1 MSPILMRSLKK
12 DGECKSP
19 LHRNQQGQQ
28 NHSLDFQFIAERLR
42 IQSVRPLQRSAL
54 SLLMDANTFDTKII
68 QGPTSMGKDL
78 LPFAMA
84 VATGKAQLMFVPYVA
99 LIENTMKE
107 GSKFGCKVVKL
118 ADIGKDIDLA
128 TAAATADIII
138 CSYEHAVRAIRVAQE
153 LLSRQRLGWCFWN
166 EAHVICVD
174 GDFRDFSSV
183 NEICAHCAQV
193 CCMSATIQP
202 QYIDSLASNLGR
214 TGFSTSMFVSYEHF
228 FRYKF
233 IYIFHASIH
242 ELKIEFLTHSFIH
255 TYIYS

>member
-1 MSPILMRSLKK
+1 
-12 DGECKSP
+12 
-19 LHRNQQGQQ
+19 
-28 NHSLDFQFIAERLR
+28 
-42 IQSVRPLQRSAL
+42 
-54 SLLMDANTFDTKII
+54 MDANTVDTKII

-107 GSKFGCKVVKL
+107 GSKFGCRVIQL
-118 ADIGKDIDLA
+118 ADIGRGIDIA

-174 GDFRDFSSV
+174 GDFRDFSTV
-183 NEICAHCAQV
+183 NEISAHCAQV
-193 CCMSATIQP
+193 CCMSATIQAR
-202 QYIDSLASNLGR
+202 YIDSLASNLGR
-214 TGFSTSMFVSYEHF
+214 SGFSKSMLVSFDHL
-228 FRYKF
+228 FRYTFSF
-233 IYIFHASIH
+233 ILHARIYD
-242 ELKIEFLTHSFIH
+242 LKTEFFTHSFIH
-255 TYIYS
+255 AYIYL

>member
-1 MSPILMRSLKK
+1 MSPLVVHSLKK
-12 DGECKSP
+12 DGEFQSP
-19 LHRNQQGQQ
+19 LHRNQQSQQ
-28 NHSLDFQFIAERLR
+28 NHSLDFKFIADRLR

-54 SLLMDANTFDTKII
+54 SLLMDANTVDTKII

-107 GSKFGCKVVKL
+107 GSRFGCRVIKL
-118 ADIGKDIDLA
+118 ADIGRGIDIA

-174 GDFRDFSSV
+174 GDFRDFSTV
-183 NEICAHCAQV
+183 NEISAHCAQV
-193 CCMSATIQP
+193 CCMSATIQAR
-202 QYIDSLASNLGR
+202 YIDSLASNLGR
-214 TGFSTSMFVSYEHF
+214 SGFSKSMLVSFDHL
-228 FRYKF
+228 FRYTFSF
-233 IYIFHASIH
+233 ILHARIYD
-242 ELKIEFLTHSFIH
+242 LKTEFFTHSFIH
-255 TYIYS
+255 AYIYL